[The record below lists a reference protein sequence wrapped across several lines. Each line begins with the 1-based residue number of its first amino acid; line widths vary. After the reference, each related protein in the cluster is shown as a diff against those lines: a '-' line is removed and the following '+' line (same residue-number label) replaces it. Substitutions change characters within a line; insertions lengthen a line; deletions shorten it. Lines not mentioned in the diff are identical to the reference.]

1 MLRVDVQNSPSA
13 VTLVCSGRIVLGVEV
28 ETLRCIAGSH
38 RERHVVLDMRQV
50 HGIDASGLGL
60 LVELHCSAQER
71 CGSLRIANVSP
82 RAHRPIA
89 LTRLDQVL
97 QLSSTPCSEDRAVDE
112 CRAMTA

>member
-1 MLRVDVQNSPSA
+1 MLRVDVQSSPSA

-28 ETLRCIAGSH
+28 ETLRCIAVSR

-60 LVELHCSAQER
+60 LVELHCDAQGR
-71 CGSLRIANVSP
+71 RGSLCIINVSP

-97 QLSSTPCSEDRAVDE
+97 QFSGTPCTEDGAVDE
-112 CRAMTA
+112 YRAMTA